1 MAGTTTNPTA
11 PGHDADRPLLAA
23 MEREEGR
30 LRGFIRRRVASS
42 SDVEDILQDV
52 FCELVEAYRLM
63 EPIGHVG
70 GWLVRVARNRIVDLW
85 RKRRWEGDL
94 PEAAGAEEPRERFE
108 DLLPSPDA
116 GPEAAFA
123 RRVLVQE
130 LADAVDELPANQRFV
145 FVAHE
150 IEGRGFRE
158 IAAETGTSVNTLLSR
173 KHYAVLKLRR
183 RLQTI
188 YTEHLGQTR
197 D

>member
-1 MAGTTTNPTA
+1 MSPDGP
-11 PGHDADRPLLAA
+11 DREIDRPLLDA

-30 LRGFIRRRVASS
+30 LRGFIRRRVAST

-70 GWLVRVARNRIVDLW
+70 AWLVRVARNRIIDLW
-85 RKRRWEGDL
+85 RKGRREEPFADQGT
-94 PEAAGAEEPRERFE
+94 EAEEPRGRFE
-108 DLLPSPDA
+108 DLLPSADA
-116 GPEAAFA
+116 GPEAAYA

-130 LADAVDELPANQRFV
+130 LADAVDELPADQRSV
-145 FVAHE
+145 FIAHE
-150 IEGRGFRE
+150 IEGRSFRD
-158 IAAETGTSVNTLLSR
+158 IAAETGHSVNTLLSR

-183 RLQTI
+183 RLRGVYQ
-188 YTEHLGQTR
+188 EHLGPAR